1 MSDFRMP
8 SLGADMDKGKVVEWL
23 KKPGDR
29 IARGDV
35 VAVVETQKGAFEIE
49 VFEEGV
55 LSEILVAVGSEVPVG
70 AVLARIDGVG
80 AAPQAAAPPLVSPPP
95 GPPVH
100 PAPPP
105 TPPPAP
111 PTRAPPTAPA
121 PPPGERLRISPV
133 AARRALELGVDVLG
147 LRGSGPQGAIAVA
160 DVEAAAKKPAAPAPR
175 RGFDPAAM
183 RQAIALAMARSKRE
197 IPHYYLSLPVDM
209 GRALEWLADANA
221 RRDVE
226 HRLLP
231 GVLLLKAT
239 ALALRRVPELNGF
252 WVDGAP
258 KLSAAIHLGWAISL
272 RGGGLIAPA
281 IRDADKLTIDQ
292 AMSSL
297 RDLVLRARTARIRGS
312 EMMDPTITVTS
323 LGERGAESVL
333 GIIYPP
339 QLAILGFGAPREAPA
354 VVAGQLAVRP
364 LIRATLSGDHRA
376 TDGEA
381 GSRLLSAIDGL
392 LQKPEDL

>member
-8 SLGADMDKGKVVEWL
+8 SLGADMDKGRVVEWL

-55 LSEILVAVGSEVPVG
+55 LSEILVAVGIEAPVG

-80 AAPQAAAPPLVSPPP
+80 AAPLAAAPPLVPPL
-95 GPPVH
+95 GPPVR

-105 TPPPAP
+105 TP
-111 PTRAPPTAPA
+111 TRAPPTVPA
-121 PPPGERLRISPV
+121 PPPGERLRISPA
-133 AARRALELGVDVLG
+133 AARRALELGVDVRG

-160 DVEAAAKKPAAPAPR
+160 DVEAAVKKPAAPAPR

-197 IPHYYLSLPVDM
+197 IPHYYLSLPIDM
-209 GRALEWLADANA
+209 GRALEWLAGANA

-226 HRLLP
+226 RRLLP

-258 KLSAAIHLGWAISL
+258 KLSTAIHLGWAISL

-281 IRDADKLTIDQ
+281 IRDADKLTVDQ
-292 AMSSL
+292 AMSAL
-297 RDLVLRARTARIRGS
+297 RDLVMRARTARIRGS

-333 GIIYPP
+333 GVIYPP

-354 VVAGQLAVRP
+354 VVAGQLTVRP

>member
-1 MSDFRMP
+1 VSDFLMP

-35 VAVVETQKGAFEIE
+35 LAVVETQKGAFEIE

-70 AVLARIDGVG
+70 AVLARLDGVG
-80 AAPQAAAPPLVSPPP
+80 AAPQAAAPPVVSPPP
-95 GPPVH
+95 RPPVH
-100 PAPPP
+100 PVPPPRP
-105 TPPPAP
+105 TPPR
-111 PTRAPPTAPA
+111 PTVQAPA
-121 PPPGERLRISPV
+121 TGERLRISPA
-133 AARRALELGVDVLG
+133 AARRALELAVDVRG

-160 DVEAAAKKPAAPAPR
+160 DVEAAAAEKPAARAPR

-197 IPHYYLSLPVDM
+197 IPHYYLALPIDM

-226 HRLLP
+226 QRLLP

-252 WVDGAP
+252 WADGAP

-292 AMSSL
+292 AMSAL
-297 RDLVLRARTARIRGS
+297 RDLVMRARTARIRGS

-333 GIIYPP
+333 GVIYPP
-339 QLAILGFGAPREAPA
+339 QLAIVGFGAPREAPA
-354 VVAGQLAVRP
+354 VINGQVAVRP
-364 LIRATLSGDHRA
+364 LIRATLSGDHRS

-392 LQKPEDL
+392 LQMPEDL

>member
-8 SLGADMDKGKVVEWL
+8 SLGADMDKGRVVEWL
-23 KKPGDR
+23 KKPGER

-55 LSEILVAVGSEVPVG
+55 LSEILVAVGSEAPVG

-80 AAPQAAAPPLVSPPP
+80 AAPLATAPPLVPPL
-95 GPPVH
+95 GPPVR

-105 TPPPAP
+105 TP
-111 PTRAPPTAPA
+111 TRAPPTVPE
-121 PPPGERLRISPV
+121 PPPGERLRISPA
-133 AARRALELGVDVLG
+133 AARRALELGVDVRG
-147 LRGSGPQGAIAVA
+147 LRGSGPQGAIAVV
-160 DVEAAAKKPAAPAPR
+160 DVEAAVKKPAAPAPR

-197 IPHYYLSLPVDM
+197 IPHYYLSLPIDM
-209 GRALEWLADANA
+209 GRALEWLAGANA

-226 HRLLP
+226 RRLLP

-258 KLSAAIHLGWAISL
+258 KLSTAIHLGWAISL

-281 IRDADKLTIDQ
+281 IRDADKLTVDQ
-292 AMSSL
+292 AMSAL
-297 RDLVLRARTARIRGS
+297 RDLVMRARTARIRGS

-333 GIIYPP
+333 GVIYPP

-354 VVAGQLAVRP
+354 VVAGQLTVRP